1 MMSAPPERPFDAAAG
16 GYDRSFSGTEL
27 GRRLRDLVR
36 RQIEDAFTAGGRVL
50 ELGCGTGEDSLW
62 LARRGVRVVATDASS
77 AMLEMTRCKVDDAGV
92 GGLVETRRLDL
103 ERMEA
108 EADELAGPFDG
119 ALSNFGPLNCVG
131 DRTPVAR
138 ALARLVRPGGVVAAV
153 LMGPFCPWE
162 MAWHLLHLEPG
173 TAFRRLRRGLPA
185 HVGGGATIR
194 VWYPSPAR
202 LRREFTDGFRPTGL
216 AAIGCFLP
224 PPYLAHLADT
234 RPRIVS
240 ALAELENRWH
250 RRFPFTW
257 CGDHYLQ
264 CFERSPEGPR

>member
-1 MMSAPPERPFDAAAG
+1 MVSAPPERPFDAAAG
-16 GYDRSFSGTEL
+16 GYDRSFAETEL
-27 GRRLRDLVR
+27 GRRLRALVR
-36 RQIEDAFTAGGRVL
+36 RQLADTFTAGDRVL
-50 ELGCGTGEDSLW
+50 ELGCGTGEDSFW
-62 LARRGVRVVATDASS
+62 LARRGVQVVATDASS
-77 AMLEMTRCKVDDAGV
+77 AMLEITRNKIDGAGV
-92 GGLVETRRLDL
+92 GGMVETRRLDL
-103 ERMEA
+103 EQIEA
-108 EADELAGPFDG
+108 EAGHLDGPFDG

-138 ALARLVRPGGVVAAV
+138 ALARLVRPGGPVAAV

-162 MAWHLLHLEPG
+162 ILWNLFHLDPA
-173 TAFRRLRRGLPA
+173 TAVRRVRQGRPA
-185 HVGGGATIR
+185 HVGGGETIR

-202 LRREFTDGFRPTGL
+202 LRREFSGGFRPTVL

-234 RPRIVS
+234 RPRLVT
-240 ALAELENRWH
+240 ALAELETRWH

-264 CFERSPEGPR
+264 CFERGRGKPR